1 MYVCKCIL
9 CTKKSFLFCI
19 LHQMSSLGLDQR
31 LALLSPDLTLNPL
44 QWNRISG
51 SELGAEKKCI
61 LPRTRGWEINPIWP
75 RSDLDKM
82 VISELVARSEC
93 EWHFSIFSPR
103 LWIKGKPR
111 ASVERTHTNCPCLGL
126 TLSICFAPGQKV
138 SGPVYMSAVPGIDP
152 RAGDKR

>member
-1 MYVCKCIL
+1 
-9 CTKKSFLFCI
+9 
-19 LHQMSSLGLDQR
+19 MSSLGLDQR

-82 VISELVARSEC
+82 VISELVASEC

-103 LWIKGKPR
+103 LRIKGKPR
-111 ASVERTHTNCPCLGL
+111 ASVERTNTNVHVWVWHYRSVSHRGRKSRAQCTCLQCQVL
-126 TLSICFAPGQKV
+126 IPEPGTRDRFV
-138 SGPVYMSAVPGIDP
+138 SGGVSCL
-152 RAGDKR
+152 